1 MRKTHSAK
9 NAPGERGRLAEL
21 AALDLNLLVPLVA
34 LLEERHITRTAARCN
49 LSQPAMSRSLERLRE
64 AFADDL
70 LIRVGP
76 GYELSARGRELLER
90 MLVIL
95 PRLASVVRS
104 VDFRPDESTHHF
116 RLAMTDYGATV
127 LAPAVAKRL
136 ARVAAGV
143 RLDVLQWY
151 DSATNDMAAGR
162 IDVAIVG
169 RDAVPDF
176 PCELYVEDEFVCVV
190 ARRHPVRGK
199 RFTLRVYA
207 HYPHVAIAARQ
218 SRQPWLEEVLSAKGL
233 QRQVVLA
240 TPFGAS
246 AVLAVA
252 QTQAILTIPRRMATA
267 LAKLGDVRIVGA
279 PGEFERARYVMAWH
293 PRVDSDAAQI
303 WFRDQLRG
311 LAKSLAG
318 RERRG

>member
-1 MRKTHSAK
+1 MRRTHNAK
-9 NAPGERGRLAEL
+9 DVPGERERLADL
-21 AALDLNLLVPLVA
+21 AALDLNLLLPLVA
-34 LLEERHITRTAARCN
+34 LLEERHITRAAARCN

-76 GYELSARGRELLER
+76 GYELSARARELLDG

-104 VDFRPDESTHHF
+104 GDFRPVDSTHHF
-116 RLAMTDYGATV
+116 RLATTDYGATV

-151 DSATNDMAAGR
+151 DSAANDMAAGR

-169 RDAVPDF
+169 RDAIPDLS
-176 PCELYVEDEFVCVV
+176 CEPYVEDEFVCVV

-207 HYPHVAIAARQ
+207 HYPHVAISARQ

-233 QRQVVLA
+233 QRRVVLA

-252 QTQAILTIPRRMATA
+252 QTQALLTIPRRMAMA
-267 LAKLGDVRIVGA
+267 LAKLGDVRVVGA
-279 PGEFERARYVMAWH
+279 PREFERARYVMAWH
-293 PRVDSDAAQI
+293 PRVESDAAQI
-303 WFRDQLRG
+303 WFRDQLRD
-311 LAKSLAG
+311 LAKSLVG
-318 RERRG
+318 RERRA